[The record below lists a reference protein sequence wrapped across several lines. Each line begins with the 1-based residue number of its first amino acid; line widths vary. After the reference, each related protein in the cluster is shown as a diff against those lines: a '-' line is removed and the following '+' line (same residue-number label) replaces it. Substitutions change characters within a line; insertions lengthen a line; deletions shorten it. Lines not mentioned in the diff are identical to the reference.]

1 MSKVYKKPKKQYLT
15 TGVKKIVPVKT
26 ANITVKS
33 GTFDNPYYVIVKGD
47 TYIYATVPEEG
58 YYSKTPE
65 FRKGKEKWI
74 YRMLSKHNPNFTQND
89 AGAKTGRAIEFRV
102 IKRLCGSAI
111 GWVEAFHTYPENT
124 PPNGFYFSGNC
135 PSKITKAE
143 WRWYQED
150 NKGAKI
156 GGANVLYG
164 DTIQLHIETEGLN
177 GNHVE
182 ASFKEDETNSII
194 ASTEGKTF
202 NGYLILNIP
211 IKNVWRSKL
220 FNVFERMGNDVL
232 NITPILSYKNHY
244 TGIKGEFEAPVIKI
258 QNKVREFAI
267 AKGGVVPV
275 TVGKVA
281 TNPLKYNP
289 CKYTKIILKQKKR
302 DDYIFF
308 DEAAKLYGQEKPFQF
323 IAGKKD
329 IEDNRTTI
337 SIEGLKTNPD
347 VFCLEKD
354 GHKGHVFEYN
364 ETLKKWVKEEK
375 DAELKLEIQYQYP
388 DLSLKG
394 KSISSV
400 LTDYAQNIIM
410 PVEYIWPAR
419 KNLVQKYSLQ
429 ANTCRYSKKVYL
441 EVYPDIEW
449 TIQFF
454 YNTKNPVIYRDT
466 WTNMTQYRVEDAY
479 NKAQAG
485 DIDGYDGSLMMKFGF
500 KFTAKWNGGLDTSE
514 FGTDWSKK
522 IQKFLL
528 YFLKLKRLVSGLVHK
543 NKVPKTGLSAKILQR
558 LTKKPITIEVYAP
571 GMSFDIGW
579 KLQNG
584 KEQYINKVGT
594 LIEGKL
600 KFDPLIGG
608 EGRLDLFAIA
618 TKVPAIGQVIQALD
632 LALSVI
638 NVDPV
643 FDLKL
648 IGQITA
654 EFNFE
659 FDTTQEKLQ
668 KGEGKIEGKLGIKI
682 ELSVKA
688 SGKVD
693 AIIFKADYSF
703 EAKGIA
709 ESYLIPRL
717 GMGADDDG
725 VYIDASVDFTGIKV
739 TLVLKAEFGMKG
751 RSTKLE
757 KMIVEKKENMLG
769 KKYYINN

>member
-1 MSKVYKKPKKQYLT
+1 MSKTYKKAKKKYLI
-15 TGVKKIVPVKT
+15 TGVKKIVPVNT
-26 ANITVKS
+26 PNMEVKI
-33 GTFDNPYYVIVKGD
+33 GTISNPYHVVVQGD
-47 TYIYATVPEEG
+47 TNLVVTVPDDG
-58 YYSKTPE
+58 YYAKTPE
-65 FRKGKEKWI
+65 FRKGTEKWI
-74 YRMLSKHNPNFTQND
+74 YRMLSNHKPDFAEKD
-89 AGAKTGRAIEFRV
+89 IGAKKGRTIE
-102 IKRLCGSAI
+102 IKVPKKLCGSAI
-111 GWVEAFHTYPENT
+111 GWVESFHTYPENT
-124 PPNGFYFSGNC
+124 FPNGFYFAGNC
-135 PSKITKAE
+135 PSKITKTE
-143 WRWYQED
+143 WRWYKKD
-150 NKGAKI
+150 NKGSII
-156 GGANVLYG
+156 GGSNVQYG

-177 GNHVE
+177 GDYVE
-182 ASFKEDETNSII
+182 ISFKEDETDTII
-194 ASTEGKTF
+194 DSTEGKTF
-202 NGYLILNIP
+202 NGYLILNVP

-220 FNVFERMGNDVL
+220 FNIFEQMGNDIL

-244 TGIKGEFEAPVIKI
+244 TGVKGEYEASPIAI
-258 QNKVREFAI
+258 QNKVRERKI
-267 AKGGVVPV
+267 AKGSAVPV

-289 CKYTKIILKQKKR
+289 CTYFKITIKQEKR
-302 DDYIFF
+302 EDYLFF
-308 DEAAKLYGQEKPFQF
+308 DEAGKLFNQEKPYQI
-323 IAGKKD
+323 IAGGKEKHASKLD
-329 IEDNRTTI
+329 IVINA
-337 SIEGLKTNPD
+337 LKTNPD
-347 VFCLEKD
+347 VQCIETN
-354 GHKGHVFEYN
+354 GHKDHIFVYN
-364 ETLKKWVKEEK
+364 DELKKWVKEKK
-375 DAELKLEIQYQYP
+375 DTALKLAIQYQYP
-388 DLSLKG
+388 DFSLKD
-394 KSISSV
+394 KSVSNV

-410 PVEYIWPAR
+410 PIEYIWPAR
-419 KNLVQKYSLQ
+419 KGMIQKHSLQ
-429 ANTCRYSKKVYL
+429 VNTCRYSKNINI

-454 YNTKNPVIYRDT
+454 YNTKHPVIYRDT
-466 WTNMTQYRVEDAY
+466 WVNMTQYRVEDAY

-485 DIDGYDGSLMMKFGF
+485 DIDGYDGSLMIKFGF
-500 KFTAKWNGGLDTSE
+500 KFTAKWNGGADKSE

-543 NKVPKTGLSAKILQR
+543 NKIDETNLGAKILQR
-558 LTKKPITIEVYAP
+558 IKRKPITIEVYAP

-584 KEQYINKVGT
+584 KEQFLNKVGT

-600 KFDPLIGG
+600 NFDPLIGG
-608 EGRLDLFAIA
+608 EGRLDLFAAA

-632 LALSVI
+632 LALSVV

-659 FDTTQEKLQ
+659 FDTSRNELQ
-668 KGEGKIEGKLGIKI
+668 KGEGKIEGKVGIMI

-693 AIIFKADYSF
+693 AIIFEADYSL
-703 EAKGIA
+703 EAKGVA

-739 TLVLKAEFGMKG
+739 TLIFKADFKG
-751 RSTKLE
+751 ASREKKLE
-757 KMIVEKKENMLG
+757 KIIVEKKENMLG
-769 KKYYINN
+769 KKYYINQ